1 MSSNGSL
8 EQAIVQF
15 ATIIIPLGQE
25 LGGPSPNLAAAT
37 LAHPVKSFFAVCL
50 LNLIIFTV
58 ARIALRVLI
67 GALRAV
73 LTGTTMAL
81 SSAWDRTLRSLTR
94 GIRLASI
101 RRQRRY
107 RKTRSQDKEP
117 SPGFE
122 SWEDFSERLRTE
134 GERDR
139 ESSAEKQRAL
149 LVLGLSSLASERE
162 IRKAYIRLTKRY
174 HPDHFM
180 QAPET
185 ERERLQETTVRI
197 RQAYETLTNQLCSA
211 R

>member
-1 MSSNGSL
+1 MHSDGSL
-8 EQAIVQF
+8 EQAMVQF

-25 LGGPSPNLAAAT
+25 VGGPSPSAAAAT
-37 LAHPVKSFFAVCL
+37 LTHPVRSFFSVCL
-50 LNLIIFTV
+50 VNLIIFTA
-58 ARIALRVLI
+58 ARIALRLLL
-67 GALRAV
+67 GALHAV
-73 LTGTTMAL
+73 LTGTTIAL
-81 SSAWDRTLRSLTR
+81 SSAWNRAIKYTTR

-107 RKTRSQDKEP
+107 RTTKAQEKE
-117 SPGFE
+117 SSSGFE
-122 SWEDFSERLRTE
+122 SWEEFSQRLRTE
-134 GERDR
+134 GARDP

-149 LVLGLSSLASERE
+149 IVLGLSSLASERE

-180 QAPET
+180 QAPAT
-185 ERERLQETTVRI
+185 DRERLQETTVRI